1 MGKCKGKKLLCSIL
15 ALVLLVM
22 SVNIPTKLNQ
32 VKASVLQFA
41 DATAIQFGKT
51 YSGTMLSSTEYNYK
65 FTVPK
70 SGKVEFLFKTT
81 ASDQTQEALFTLYDP
96 NGEKINSYY
105 AIGNGQNSAV
115 YYLNA
120 GEYYINGLGYS
131 SFGHDYGVNVP
142 YTITVGYTSSKES
155 FAESDT
161 KNDDS
166 ASNANKIYLGKKYRG
181 QYALNDSYDYYLFTV
196 PMDGKVTLSY
206 SSDKQYAAY
215 KFLNKSGKEI
225 AQGWIEPGEGS
236 ITKTVELKAGTY
248 YFVGDY
254 GMLTGEN
261 TDIDDWGFYNFTL
274 NYKPTVAV
282 KITKATRKGTNLSL
296 SWKKVKGAEYYEVSY
311 STDKNFKKSKTKT
324 IKVKSTST
332 KIKKLNKKNTYYVRV
347 CACAKNGKK
356 VYYSKYSKV
365 KTLKK

>member
-1 MGKCKGKKLLCSIL
+1 MGKCKGKKLLCGIL
-15 ALVLLVM
+15 ALVVLVM
-22 SVNIPTKLNQ
+22 SVNIPTKRNQ
-32 VKASVLQFA
+32 VKAAVLQFA
-41 DATAIQFGKT
+41 DAAEIQFGNT
-51 YSGTMLSSTEYNYK
+51 YSGTMLSGTEYNYK
-65 FTVPK
+65 FTVSK

-81 ASDQTQEALFTLYDP
+81 ASDQTQEAKFTLFDSK
-96 NGEKINSYY
+96 GEEINFYY
-105 AIGNGQNSAV
+105 VKGNGQSSAV

-120 GEYYINGLGYS
+120 GEYYINGQGYS
-131 SFGHDYGVNVP
+131 SLGHDDGVNVP

-161 KNDDS
+161 KNDNS
-166 ASNANKIYLGKKYRG
+166 ASSANKINLGKKYRG

-206 SSDKQYAAY
+206 SSDKKYAAY
-215 KFLNKSGKEI
+215 KFLNKAGKKI
-225 AQGWIEPGEGS
+225 AEGWIEPGAGT

-254 GMLTGEN
+254 GTLTGEN
-261 TDIDDWGFYNFTL
+261 QDVDDWGFYSFAL
-274 NYKPTVAV
+274 NYKPTVAA
-282 KITKATRKGTNLSL
+282 KLTKATRKGTNLSL

-311 STDKNFKKSKTKT
+311 STDKKFKKSKTKT

-332 KIKKLNKKNTYYVRV
+332 KIKKLNKNNTYYVRV
-347 CACAKNGKK
+347 RACAKSGSK
-356 VYYSKYSKV
+356 VYYSKYSNV